1 MTYLSIEQV
10 VDAARNDVSRKIKE
24 GRFRGLQDTQND
36 NEENV
41 HTIISLYSQ
50 WAENISE
57 AENSIWTMFNKEF
70 SKFL

>member
-1 MTYLSIEQV
+1 MAYLTIEQV
-10 VDAARNDVSRKIKE
+10 VDAARNDVSSKIRE
-24 GRFRGLQDTQND
+24 GRFKGLQETQDD

-50 WAENISE
+50 WAENMSE
-57 AENSIWTMFNKEF
+57 AEDSIWTMFNKEF